1 MEQPFLRP
9 CTRIGVILT
18 AMERT
23 HRNIHDQ
30 HPKLTINA
38 RIFWIIVGTGLLD
51 KWLPRAVES
60 WKAGE
65 TYNLPQGIAYSVIG
79 LVVVISGSILINST
93 VNRLVS
99 SPSDPDPSETEVH

>member
-1 MEQPFLRP
+1 
-9 CTRIGVILT
+9 
-18 AMERT
+18 MERT

-79 LVVVISGSILINST
+79 LVVVISGFILINSA
-93 VNRLVS
+93 VNGLVS
-99 SPSDPDPSETEVH
+99 RIPSDPEPSESERYSLSPPNAL